1 VKLLLGTK
9 RKITN
14 AKCLKY
20 IYSISMRSVRR
31 GDVVMK
37 KGILLLFIIVTL
49 LISGCSQPQ
58 TVHVDNSLPVD
69 NEKENLA
76 HENEG
81 STEGDI
87 EEDVNA
93 SDLEEDE
100 ELTEM
105 AEEEHKT
112 EEDTLVPQE
121 EVEEELQEET
131 EVPVTP
137 QEPVH
142 PQEPVQPQDEY
153 PVIKEFNTQLP
164 EDINLDIK
172 YDKYHTSYDYFLVL
186 GANINIREKPTT
198 GSKVVRKAAVYEKL
212 NLVQAVKGQHLNRYN
227 NDTWYKVFWKN
238 KDEVEYGYAFSA
250 LGQPR
255 SFQFDKMKES
265 ITALKNE
272 VDNTNTAYVSN
283 YKNRNGIAPLYNGAV
298 EDKHGV
304 KRYQG
309 APAYIEPKMDSEF
322 RYISDGT
329 LVTIVDKNDKF
340 YKIRT
345 LNFEGEYW
353 VPRKFLTSWHSIKEL
368 TKVVVIDR
376 KNQNEGVFEYRDGKW
391 NLISYIFAT
400 TGEKAVHKEETS
412 LGYFMAIQTRER
424 FLYLDDE
431 TREISGYAPYAIR
444 FNGGAYIH
452 GVPVNF
458 EIKVEG
464 EGEEEKKERIDPGIK
479 EYLYTIGTVPRSH
492 KCVRNYSSHAEFL
505 YNWVEIGKSA
515 VIVIE

>member
-1 VKLLLGTK
+1 
-9 RKITN
+9 
-14 AKCLKY
+14 
-20 IYSISMRSVRR
+20 
-31 GDVVMK
+31 MK
-37 KGILLLFIIVTL
+37 KGILSSIIIAL

-58 TVHVDNSLPVD
+58 PVRVDNSLPID
-69 NEKENLA
+69 KEKENLT
-76 HENEG
+76 NGNRG

-87 EEDVNA
+87 EENINA

-100 ELTEM
+100 YLTEM
-105 AEEEHKT
+105 AEEENKT

-121 EVEEELQEET
+121 EVEEELQEEI
-131 EVPVTP
+131 E
-137 QEPVH
+137 
-142 PQEPVQPQDEY
+142 EPVQPGEPQEEVKPQEPQDGNTGEQGVEEITEEQPLDEY

-172 YDKYHTSYDYFLVL
+172 YDRYHISYDYFLVL

-198 GSKVVRKAAVYEKL
+198 QSKVVTKALVYEKL
-212 NLVQAVKGQHLNRYN
+212 NLVEAVKGQYLNKFN
-227 NDTWYKVFWKN
+227 SDTWYKVFWKN
-238 KDEVEYGYAFSA
+238 GDEIEYGYVFGT

-272 VDNTNTAYVSN
+272 VDSTTTAYVSN
-283 YKNRNGIAPLYNGAV
+283 YKNRNGTAPLYKGET
-298 EDKHGV
+298 EDKYGI
-304 KRYQG
+304 KRYQA
-309 APAYIEPKMDSEF
+309 APAYIEPKTDSEF

-329 LVTIVDKNDKF
+329 LVTILGKSDKF

-345 LNFEGEYW
+345 LNFEGEHW
-353 VPRKFLTSWHSIKEL
+353 VPRKFITSWNSIKEL
-368 TKVVVIDR
+368 TKVIVVDR

-391 NLISYIFAT
+391 NLISYTFAT
-400 TGEKAVHKEETS
+400 TGEKAKYKEETS
-412 LGYFMAIQTRER
+412 LGYYMAIQTRER

-431 TREISGYAPYAIR
+431 TREIAGYAPYAIR

-458 EIKVEG
+458 EIKIEG
-464 EGEEEKKERIDPGIK
+464 EGEEQKEQRIDPGIK

-492 KCVRNYSSHAEFL
+492 KCVRNYSSHAKFL

-515 VIVIE
+515 VIIIE